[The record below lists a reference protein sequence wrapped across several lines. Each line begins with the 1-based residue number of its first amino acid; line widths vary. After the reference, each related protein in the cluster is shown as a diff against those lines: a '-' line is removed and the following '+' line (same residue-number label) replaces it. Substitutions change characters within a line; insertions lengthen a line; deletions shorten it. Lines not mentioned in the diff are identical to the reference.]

1 MLKLL
6 TDEFKNLQ
14 IICTGSSSLEINQK
28 VDESLAG
35 RVRIIPV
42 YILTF
47 EEYLNF
53 TNSDLYALYNKYES
67 DTKDEVVHSE
77 IKSRYD
83 DYLLYGGLPR
93 IALENRNEE
102 KINLLN
108 DIYQTYLIKDVR
120 NIIETKN
127 IVGFNKLLKLLSS
140 QISSLISINELSVS
154 SGLKYHL
161 VNEFIYLLEQM
172 YILKPLSPYSTNKR
186 NVISKQNKIYFYD
199 TGIRNIVI
207 SDFNSMIVRNDNGS
221 IFENSVFN
229 ELNIYKDVLSSV
241 YFYRKTNKT
250 EIDFL
255 IEKNN
260 IINAVEVKYK
270 NYKHPSVPRI
280 FYSASDN
287 FYVNKLC
294 IINKNLNTVFNN
306 IKFVQGYLLK
316 KFALKLYD
324 L

>member
-1 MLKLL
+1 
-6 TDEFKNLQ
+6 
-14 IICTGSSSLEINQK
+14 LEINQK